1 MGCGCKK
8 NNQTE
13 PVQQVPLT
21 ITVNESQPAVQPVQ
35 PQPTQ
40 QTTNSNNNPS

>member
-13 PVQQVPLT
+13 QVQQVPLT
-21 ITVNESQPAVQPVQ
+21 ITVNESQGTTQPVQ
-35 PQPTQ
+35 PEPTQPTDS
-40 QTTNSNNNPS
+40 TNNPS